1 MMTGGGL
8 MLVLLGRGFVMV
20 LEVRERVRERDDKNT
35 SVRDVRVL
43 CAVLFWCLGVF
54 VFTKPNPPPTKSIP
68 QIIIIPQISSPFP
81 IHHTVGSSG

>member
-43 CAVLFWCLGVF
+43 CCCVVLVSSYLQNL
-54 VFTKPNPPPTKSIP
+54 TPLP
-68 QIIIIPQISSPFP
+68 QNQS
-81 IHHTVGSSG
+81 HK